1 MLNHAI
7 WVTCDHDDVE
17 VRINLLGGFIQTVG
31 RGIRRYL
38 AVSFTVSRLG
48 AFRKS
53 GARVA
58 AMPLLDCPADRA
70 MATVTSGLAM
80 PPVRV
85 CDCRWV
91 ADQIETTTE
100 PGASRKG
107 FAGAHESTA
116 AWKC

>member
-7 WVTCDHDDVE
+7 RVTCDHDDVE

-31 RGIRRYL
+31 RGIRRYS

-58 AMPLLDCPADRA
+58 AMPFIII
-70 MATVTSGLAM
+70 TGL
-80 PPVRV
+80 
-85 CDCRWV
+85 
-91 ADQIETTTE
+91 
-100 PGASRKG
+100 PG
-107 FAGAHESTA
+107 
-116 AWKC
+116 